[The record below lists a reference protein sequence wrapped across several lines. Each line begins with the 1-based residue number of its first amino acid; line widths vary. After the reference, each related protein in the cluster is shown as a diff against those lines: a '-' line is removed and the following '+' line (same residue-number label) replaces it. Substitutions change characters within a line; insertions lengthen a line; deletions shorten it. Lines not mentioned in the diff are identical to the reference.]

1 MVLGSFKVA
10 LARCRVRVAGCVA
23 DGKRTDERG
32 GTQSGAVRKS
42 GGCEEAAENGKLTST
57 SFSVKR
63 IISPWSI
70 NFRSGLRCA
79 AKGDESETGR
89 RGVLGSN
96 WAELHA
102 SMRGQQLTGYP
113 AEFESFSFC
122 CDGSGDDRIGRKRD
136 CGLRVV
142 QGRET
147 CINDFFR
154 LLSNTFHPIPSAAM
168 GWAVHVGASTYP
180 LMDVHF

>member
-1 MVLGSFKVA
+1 MESGQT
-10 LARCRVRVAGCVA
+10 
-23 DGKRTDERG
+23 DGG

-102 SMRGQQLTGYP
+102 SMRVQQLTGYP
-113 AEFESFSFC
+113 AGFEM
-122 CDGSGDDRIGRKRD
+122 
-136 CGLRVV
+136 
-142 QGRET
+142 
-147 CINDFFR
+147 R
-154 LLSNTFHPIPSAAM
+154 LLSSFAAM
-168 GWAVHVGASTYP
+168 EAETIG
-180 LMDVHF
+180 